1 MVHDGQYAESG
12 HYFSFIYDRATKGWY
27 RFNDHA
33 VARVESEEEVFTE
46 SFGGKGN
53 GKCAYSL
60 VYVNQKIANML
71 DKTPL
76 ALFAESLGAHVSS
89 TAKKQVDEQNHKFE
103 KERIDYFVEK
113 MTKNIVEKV
122 KQREDVLKQY
132 SDTSN
137 TILLP
142 QLMSFPAYLK
152 ATNRAS
158 LSKWVILNDCI
169 REEHPA

>member
-1 MVHDGQYAESG
+1 MFEESL
-12 HYFSFIYDRATKGWY
+12 
-27 RFNDHA
+27 
-33 VARVESEEEVFTE
+33 
-46 SFGGKGN
+46 GGKGN

-60 VYVNQKIANML
+60 VYVNQKIASML
-71 DKTPL
+71 EKTPL
-76 ALFAESLGAHVSS
+76 ANYPDNLVGHVSIS
-89 TAKKQVDEQNHKFE
+89 VKKQVNEQNQKFE